1 MDGRKVIGVDIGNS
15 SIKAAEF
22 HASEVGEVQRFDDL
36 TSLVAFFED
45 AYYVVCTVSKADHR
59 QFLSHEFTLHHTT
72 PLPLKVDYET
82 PQTLG
87 MDRVAAAVGA
97 WTLFPYTDILVID
110 SGTCITYDLVTAD
123 GTFRG
128 GIISPGLDM
137 RYRAMHEFTSG
148 LPRLYT
154 GGEPPAQLV
163 GKSTESCMRIGAE
176 QGLKLEIQAHLESFN
191 KKYDRLQVVLTGGW
205 QPGFESNIKASIFA
219 GSKIVLGGLH
229 AIWKFNEG
237 Y

>member
-1 MDGRKVIGVDIGNS
+1 VSQRKVIGVDIGNT

-22 HASEVGEVQRFDDL
+22 HANEIGEIIRFPDL
-36 TSLVAFFED
+36 ISLAERFGD
-45 AYYVVCTVSKADHR
+45 AKYVVCSVSKIDH
-59 QFLSHEFTLHHTT
+59 QALLTDCFTLNYQT
-72 PLPLKVDYET
+72 PIPLKMDYDT

-97 WTLFPYTDILVID
+97 WILFPDTHLLVID

-137 RYRAMHEFTSG
+137 RYRAMHDYTGG
-148 LPRLYT
+148 LPRLQA
-154 GGEPPAQLV
+154 GEALPDQLV
-163 GKSTESCMRIGAE
+163 GKSTEYCMRIGVE
-176 QGLKLEIQAHLESFN
+176 QGLKLEVEGHLESFN
-191 KKYDRLQVVLTGGW
+191 KKYDRLQVVMTGGW
-205 QPGFESNIKASIFA
+205 QLGFESNLKAPIFA

-229 AIWKFNEG
+229 AIWKINEG
-237 Y
+237 I